1 MAVGSAAMATAGT
14 SSSIDKS
21 FQRRLISEFPVAGM
35 VELGVGELDGCQ
47 CYMLAGVQSF
57 THPGLYCEILVSPDG
72 LIAGCTCPYF
82 LRLKRV
88 CKCAKHILASARKYP
103 DNLTLPVQNV
113 FRFAPAHAFPDPEHI
128 YAAAALDHPEAKCVG
143 VVDQRRGQ
151 EILNDRVLASL
162 DDSIRYARSADC
174 DVKALE
180 LAAALL
186 EHLKMQSP
194 SPEAHPNVKR
204 QRQRT

>member
-1 MAVGSAAMATAGT
+1 
-14 SSSIDKS
+14 
-21 FQRRLISEFPVAGM
+21 
-35 VELGVGELDGCQ
+35 
-47 CYMLAGVQSF
+47 
-57 THPGLYCEILVSPDG
+57 
-72 LIAGCTCPYF
+72 
-82 LRLKRV
+82 
-88 CKCAKHILASARKYP
+88 
-103 DNLTLPVQNV
+103 VQNV

-143 VVDQRRGQ
+143 AVDQRRGQ
-151 EILNDRVLASL
+151 EILN
-162 DDSIRYARSADC
+162 DSIRYARSADC